1 MARLPGRALWV
12 IRRGIESMV
21 DTAGTREAAQVA
33 FFTLL
38 TFPAALLL
46 GVWGASSALDDP
58 GVRSDI
64 VDGIVDVLPLTDSEG
79 RSEVESLLD
88 GVASGAGTLG
98 LLGAVVLIL
107 SASGAVGAL
116 RHSTNAAW
124 PVGEPLP
131 YFPGKVLDV
140 ALTLFVLPVGLAAL
154 ALNLID
160 VVPSTLGDDPLLE
173 GAVSVALTQVV
184 PAIASFGVFLVLYRV
199 LPAAGASWRAA
210 WPGAL
215 VAFLGVALVRV
226 GTELYFRT
234 IGDAAAIYGAI
245 AGLLAVS
252 ISVYLLAIVAV
263 LGANV
268 SAQAARYPSW
278 RAVGEAMEADP
289 GSGNSVWADIR
300 GIVKSLFVRQR

>member
-1 MARLPGRALWV
+1 M
-12 IRRGIESMV
+12 ES
-21 DTAGTREAAQVA
+21 TAGTREAAQVA

-46 GVWGASSALDDP
+46 AVWAASTILDDI
-58 GVRSDI
+58 GIRNDI
-64 VDGIVDVLPLTDSEG
+64 VDGIVEALPLSESEG
-79 RSEVESLLD
+79 RSEVERLLD
-88 GVASGAGTLG
+88 GVAEGAGTLG

-107 SASGAVGAL
+107 SASSAVGAL

-124 PVGEPLP
+124 PAGEPLP
-131 YFPGKVLDV
+131 YFPGKVFDV
-140 ALTLFVLPVGLAAL
+140 GLTLVVLPVALGAL

-160 VVPSTLGDDPLLE
+160 VVPDTLGDDPLLE
-173 GAVSVALTQVV
+173 GLVSVALTQIV

-210 WPGAL
+210 WLGAL

-268 SAQAARYPSW
+268 AAQAARYPNW
-278 RAVGEAMEADP
+278 RAVGKAMEADP
-289 GSGNSVWADIR
+289 GSGRSVWGDVWAILR
-300 GIVKSLFVRQR
+300 SLFVRGR